1 MRHVTFA
8 VLLAAAGSAVLLT
21 ACGSTTGQRPT
32 SKPTSGAPG
41 DPLPTIDHQRY
52 TLDNG
57 LEVILHEDH
66 RLPLVA
72 VSVWYHVGAL
82 HEREGRSG
90 FAHLFEHMMFQGS
103 PHVGE
108 DQHFRILQELGGTQ
122 INGTTSFDRTNYFE
136 TVPAAGLETA
146 LWLESDRM
154 GFLLASLTKES
165 LDNQIDVVQNERRQS
180 VENRPYGLMDEL
192 LTQTLFP
199 PPHPYAGNVIG
210 SLEDIGAAT
219 LDDVRDFFRT
229 HYTPANATLVLAGDF
244 DPAEAEQLVQK
255 YFGPLT
261 GRPEPSLDVPR
272 PPAIE
277 EEVVLPFQEPIGRL
291 PKISMAWLAPPAFHE
306 DTAALDMLA
315 HVISGTRSARLDRK
329 VSHDDLIAQSVTAYF
344 QEHQAG
350 SVFQIDLVVRPGRT
364 LEEAKAAID
373 EVLADLHANPPT
385 EDERLRALN
394 TWETDTFRQLELLG
408 GFGGRAEQLQAYNHY
423 LGDPD
428 RLGWDVARH
437 RDVTTEDLARVLK
450 QHLTD
455 QRVVIMASPISAR
468 AGGPAS
474 EGDPS

>member
-1 MRHVTFA
+1 MRHLTATF
-8 VLLAAAGSAVLLT
+8 AVLLT
-21 ACGSTTGQRPT
+21 ACGSSAGRTGAEAPA
-32 SKPTSGAPG
+32 SGAPVA
-41 DPLPTIDHQRY
+41 PLPSIPHEQF

-165 LDNQIDVVQNERRQS
+165 LENQIDVVKNERRQS

-210 SLEDIGAAT
+210 SMEDIGAAT

-229 HYTPANATLVLAGDF
+229 YYTPANATLVLAGDF
-244 DPAEAEQLVQK
+244 DPAEAEALVEK
-255 YFGPLT
+255 YFGPLA
-261 GRPEPSLDVPR
+261 GRAAPETDVPEPPALD
-272 PPAIE
+272 

-315 HVISGTRSARLDRK
+315 HVISGTRSARLDRR
-329 VSHDDLIAQSVTAYF
+329 VTHEDLIAQSVTAYF

-364 LEEAKAAID
+364 LDEAKSAID
-373 EVLADLHANPPT
+373 EVLADLRENPPT
-385 EDERLRALN
+385 DAERLRALN
-394 TWETDTFRQLELLG
+394 TWENDRFRSLELLG

-423 LGDPD
+423 LGDPE

-437 RDVTTEDLARVLK
+437 RDVTTEDLARVLET
-450 QHLTD
+450 HLTD
-455 QRVVIMASPISAR
+455 ARVVLMASPIGAGD
-468 AGGPAS
+468 GGPSDANE

>member
-1 MRHVTFA
+1 MRNPTAALVVA
-8 VLLAAAGSAVLLT
+8 LAG
-21 ACGSTTGQRPT
+21 C
-32 SKPTSGAPG
+32 SGATSSARMEAASGQPA
-41 DPLPTIDHQRY
+41 LPTIAHERY

-82 HEREGRSG
+82 HERAGRSG

-103 PHVGE
+103 PHVGS
-108 DQHFRILQELGGTQ
+108 DQHFRILQEVGGTQ

-136 TVPAAGLETA
+136 TVPAGALETA

-154 GFLLASLTKES
+154 GFLLGSLTQES

-180 VENRPYGLMDEL
+180 IENRPYGIMDEL

-219 LDDVRDFFRT
+219 LDDVREFFRT
-229 HYTPANATLVLAGDF
+229 YYTPANATLTLAGDF
-244 DPAEAEQLVQK
+244 EPEAVKALIAR
-255 YFGPLT
+255 YFGPLS
-261 GRPEPSLDVPR
+261 GRARPEFELPEPI
-272 PPAIE
+272 AIE
-277 EEVVLPFQEPIGRL
+277 EELVLPFQEPIGRL

-315 HVISGTRSARLDRK
+315 HVISGTRSARLDRR

-344 QEHQAG
+344 QEQQAG
-350 SVFQIDLVVRPGRT
+350 SVFQIELVVRPGRT

-373 EVLADLHANPPT
+373 EVLAGLRANPPT
-385 EDERLRALN
+385 EEERLRALN
-394 TWETDTFRQLELLG
+394 TWETDRFRALELLG
-408 GFGGRAEQLQAYNHY
+408 GFGGRAEQLQTYAHY

-428 RLGWDVARH
+428 RLAWDVTRH
-437 RDVTTEDLARVLK
+437 RDVTKEDLLRVLNTY
-450 QHLTD
+450 LVD
-455 QRVVIMASPISAR
+455 RRVVIMAEPIA
-468 AGGPAS
+468 AGGAS
-474 EGDPS
+474 

>member
-1 MRHVTFA
+1 MRHLTATF
-8 VLLAAAGSAVLLT
+8 AVLLT
-21 ACGSTTGQRPT
+21 ACGSSAGRTGAEGPA
-32 SKPTSGAPG
+32 SGAPVA
-41 DPLPTIDHQRY
+41 PLPTIPHEKY

-108 DQHFRILQELGGTQ
+108 DQHFRILQALGGTQ

-154 GFLLASLTKES
+154 GFLLPSLTKAS
-165 LDNQIDVVQNERRQS
+165 LENQIDVVRNERRQS

-210 SLEDIGAAT
+210 SMEDIAAAT

-229 HYTPANATLVLAGDF
+229 YYTPANATLVIAGDF
-244 DPAEAEQLVQK
+244 DPAEAEALVER
-255 YFGPLT
+255 YFGPLS
-261 GRPEPSLDVPR
+261 GRAAPTTEVP
-272 PPAIE
+272 PLPTLN

-315 HVISGTRSARLDRK
+315 HVISGTRSARLDRR
-329 VSHDDLIAQSVTAYF
+329 VSHEDLIAQSVTAYF

-373 EVLADLHANPPT
+373 EVLADLRENPPT
-385 EDERLRALN
+385 EAERLRALN
-394 TWETDTFRQLELLG
+394 TWETDRFRRLELLG

-437 RDVTTEDLARVLK
+437 RDVTTEDLARVLDT
-450 QHLTD
+450 HLNER
-455 QRVVIMASPISAR
+455 RVVILASPIR
-468 AGGPAS
+468 ADDGTPSDATE
-474 EGDPS
+474 EGDAS